1 MIRFCA
7 ILSAGQSRGAP
18 RQVFECWALTIG
30 PGARAPLMGPSWWI
44 WSGARLW
51 MYCRI
56 APQGRCSQCTSPPL
70 IEQLAGERT
79 APTVKARLPQSVI
92 SLTGSLSARS
102 YGLTP
107 PRPTPKS
114 APFDERLA
122 YATGFTLPRGPI
134 RGLQRAFTENERRGI
149 ARSILDHLQLCG
161 WRFDHY
167 PPPRGLACSPAGTHA
182 SNACACLL
190 P

>member
-1 MIRFCA
+1 LGLA
-7 ILSAGQSRGAP
+7 QGLHLWDHRGERREVVDVLP
-18 RQVFECWALTIG
+18 DRST
-30 PGARAPLMGPSWWI
+30 GAVQPVHVA
-44 WSGARLW
+44 
-51 MYCRI
+51 
-56 APQGRCSQCTSPPL
+56 TF